1 MKKYGCF
8 FLVPLLAM
16 IGSFFGCKSAG
27 VVIADHSPV
36 AVVSVI
42 GNQSLPWKEP
52 SNQNDDDDKDNG
64 TGLLST
70 LTNKLINGDS
80 VELTSAQDRLD
91 YAADQLIALINEN
104 SGAEVLDRDMVLS
117 SEAYLDSRENIL
129 KFMEAKLTATNYKN
143 LTSLGAKRARMLMD
157 DLGAKSLICVE
168 FLFQKTN
175 VSGNKW
181 TGKVG
186 AYVEMKIRV
195 LDDRG
200 TEIVNRDY
208 SATSADSLPIRS
220 RKYDKDAL
228 VDLFPDTID
237 SVISQFIVDNM

>member
-1 MKKYGCF
+1 MKKCFAF
-8 FLVPLLAM
+8 FLMPLVAY
-16 IGSFFGCKSAG
+16 SFFGCKSAG
-27 VVIADHSPV
+27 VVLADHSPI

-42 GNQSLPWKEP
+42 ANQSLPWKES
-52 SNQNDDDDKDNG
+52 SNRNE
-64 TGLLST
+64 
-70 LTNKLINGDS
+70 LTNKLLNGDS
-80 VELTSAQDRLD
+80 VELTSAQDRID

-117 SEAYLDSRENIL
+117 SSVYLGTTENIL
-129 KFMEAKLTATNYKN
+129 KFMEAKKSATNYRN
-143 LTSLGAKRARMLMD
+143 LTSLGAKRARMIMD

-186 AYVEMKIRV
+186 AYVEMKIRY
-195 LDDRG
+195 LDERG
-200 TEIVNRDY
+200 KEILNRDY
-208 SATSADSLPIRS
+208 KATSAESLPIKS

-228 VDLFPDTID
+228 VDLFPETID
-237 SVISQFIVDNM
+237 AVINQFIVDNL

>member
-1 MKKYGCF
+1 MP
-8 FLVPLLAM
+8 LVAY
-16 IGSFFGCKSAG
+16 SFFGCKSAG
-27 VVIADHSPV
+27 VVLADHSPI

-42 GNQSLPWKEP
+42 ANQSLPWKES
-52 SNQNDDDDKDNG
+52 SNRNEDDENDNG

-70 LTNKLINGDS
+70 LTNKLLNGDS
-80 VELTSAQDRLD
+80 VELTSAQDRID

-117 SEAYLDSRENIL
+117 SSVYLGTTENIL
-129 KFMEAKLTATNYKN
+129 KFMEAKKSATNYRN
-143 LTSLGAKRARMLMD
+143 LTSLGAKRARMIMD

-186 AYVEMKIRV
+186 AYVEMKIRY
-195 LDDRG
+195 LDERG
-200 TEIVNRDY
+200 KEILNRDY
-208 SATSADSLPIRS
+208 KATSAESLPIKN

-228 VDLFPDTID
+228 VDLFPETID
-237 SVISQFIVDNM
+237 AVINQFIVDNL